1 METKLGKS
9 KILLKKMFK
18 KKLNIFLYLILFIFF
33 YSGNLLAQNHY
44 LPPLKDGGKIIFI
57 RHALA
62 PGFGDPENFDI
73 KNCENQ
79 RNLNKVGIEQSKRI
93 GIFFKKNSIP
103 IDVVYSSEWCR
114 CKDTAKYAFKNFQ
127 TLKPLNSF
135 YSENFRKNQDSQIK
149 DLKKFIE
156 KWDGNKNLVFVT
168 HYVVILEMLNYAP
181 SSGEIVI
188 SNKSLELI
196 SSLKIN

>member
-1 METKLGKS
+1 
-9 KILLKKMFK
+9 MFK

-114 CKDTAKYAFKNFQ
+114 CKDTAKYAFKNFE
-127 TLKPLNSF
+127 TLKFLNSF

-196 SSLKIN
+196 SSLKMN

>member
-1 METKLGKS
+1 MKNNIISL
-9 KILLKKMFK
+9 ILS
-18 KKLNIFLYLILFIFF
+18 LFIFLF
-33 YSGNLLAQNHY
+33 TSQSKALNQAWNIAQEGN
-44 LPPLKDGGKIIFI
+44 KIILI
-57 RHALA
+57 RHSLA
-62 PGFGDPENFDI
+62 PGGGDPAGFKIDDC
-73 KNCENQ
+73 KTQ
-79 RNLNKVGIEQSKRI
+79 RNLSKKGINQSKKI
-93 GIFFKKNSIP
+93 GKLFKKNNVP
-103 IDVVYSSEWCR
+103 VDQVLSSQWCR

-127 TLKPLNSF
+127 TLKFLNSF